1 MDTLE
6 YVPHVLA
13 NLYLHKTKIKELKE
27 LQNAI
32 RKYLDTDENLGVYS
46 LENAL
51 QQFKNVSFRLS
62 RVFLEKAKDIILSLG
77 KDFFPSEYHTDS
89 LQELILKNSSHGSFT
104 VWPKVLNYIRLSLH
118 EKRKID
124 LSSIGSFFAMCG
136 NRKDY
141 TVFNIN
147 DALKVF
153 EDKDLISIDRS
164 IDIIYFTQGMSEKGI
179 RHLLSSYVELHSP
192 EIISTLLT
200 KYHPDWYQIT
210 WFDLSAEFINHFPDS
225 LFNYAMNSQLLK
237 WHSNNKEIEFRDIQN
252 VLSSNRKAE
261 LIKTLKVLKYRI
273 RIPVNH
279 PSVKELQKLG
289 CLLSLFEPEDESKY
303 FKTAEERY
311 AQGILDSDSIDF
323 IKEHKL
329 KVEDIAGYTNGDRSV
344 FADMEIY
351 QAFSNEIVKENT
363 SHILRNAL
371 TGKIQSINMF
381 ANLFHLPGNVPKFA
395 NEYNIEVDF
404 EELYQS
410 FMTFM
415 EISLLT
421 NKQNNS

>member
-1 MDTLE
+1 
-6 YVPHVLA
+6 
-13 NLYLHKTKIKELKE
+13 
-27 LQNAI
+27 
-32 RKYLDTDENLGVYS
+32 
-46 LENAL
+46 
-51 QQFKNVSFRLS
+51 
-62 RVFLEKAKDIILSLG
+62 
-77 KDFFPSEYHTDS
+77 
-89 LQELILKNSSHGSFT
+89 
-104 VWPKVLNYIRLSLH
+104 
-118 EKRKID
+118 
-124 LSSIGSFFAMCG
+124 
-136 NRKDY
+136 
-141 TVFNIN
+141 
-147 DALKVF
+147 
-153 EDKDLISIDRS
+153 
-164 IDIIYFTQGMSEKGI
+164 
-179 RHLLSSYVELHSP
+179 
-192 EIISTLLT
+192 
-200 KYHPDWYQIT
+200 
-210 WFDLSAEFINHFPDS
+210 
-225 LFNYAMNSQLLK
+225 MNSQLLK